1 MHSQKRSL
9 GRAALD
15 RVRLAAI
22 YDSGKIFQETVDTS
36 TITMLSFHQS
46 SKQTPRT
53 KDATMRISI
62 PVKDIVLTSIA
73 NKGIEQTKA
82 DAQRIADDCFAKK
95 ASVMVWIRKVEKGV
109 IAIR

>member
-1 MHSQKRSL
+1 
-9 GRAALD
+9 
-15 RVRLAAI
+15 
-22 YDSGKIFQETVDTS
+22 
-36 TITMLSFHQS
+36 
-46 SKQTPRT
+46 
-53 KDATMRISI
+53 MRISI